1 MKPITAIV
9 LGAGQRGAN
18 VYAAYA
24 LSFPNELKIVGVAEP
39 RADRRAAFAKEHG
52 IPCQAK
58 EAVAGGNN
66 AGAIHSSRA
75 GVKTLALSVPC
86 RYLHSAACVIDQAD
100 LEATREL
107 VELTAA
113 AVAGQA

>member
-52 IPCQAK
+52 IPESRCF
-58 EAVAGGNN
+58 AGWEDALRQDKFADCVYRIGCT
-66 AGAIHSSRA
+66 SSRSCRRWKRA
-75 GVKTLALSVPC
+75 MTCCVKS
-86 RYLHSAACVIDQAD
+86 R
-100 LEATREL
+100 
-107 VELTAA
+107 
-113 AVAGQA
+113 